1 VAAQR
6 RPYRSI
12 ARRRYGDHVTLSAAV
27 YARLLALRTGL
38 RRFERW
44 SEQQAQA
51 AGLTPAQH
59 QLLLAIRGHGDDR
72 GPTIRDAAD
81 YLLLRHHSVVG
92 LVDRADAA
100 GLVRR
105 VRDEDDH
112 RVVRLHL
119 TPAGAERLERLSAL
133 HVEELERLAAL
144 FPHPSSASVRVQIG
158 SVYEDGAGGT
168 TQRVLVDRMWPPG
181 LPRDTANV
189 SWWAKDVAPSARLR
203 RWYADES
210 SRFDEFGARYRA
222 ELKSDSAVLELAALR
237 ERANEGDVVL
247 VTAAP
252 DIAHSAAAVLRDVLA
267 APESANG

>member
-1 VAAQR
+1 MSATGGGR
-6 RPYRSI
+6 CGRPYHQI
-12 ARRRYGDHVTLSAAV
+12 VPRRYGDHVTLSAAV

-38 RRFERW
+38 RQFERW

-59 QLLLAIRGHGDDR
+59 QLLLAIRGHRDDR

-100 GLVRR
+100 GLVQR
-105 VRDEDDH
+105 VRDKDDH

-133 HVEELERLAAL
+133 HVEELERLAGL
-144 FPHPSSASVRVQIG
+144 FPHPGSVSAAVQIG
-158 SVYEDGAGGT
+158 SVYEQSADAT
-168 TQRVLVDRMWPPG
+168 AQRVLVDRAWPRG

-189 SWWAKDVAPSARLR
+189 SWWAKDIAPSARLR
-203 RWYADES
+203 RWFADES
-210 SRFDEFGARYRA
+210 SRFDEFAGRYRA
-222 ELKSDSAVLELAALR
+222 ELETDSAVVGLAALR
-237 ERANEGDVVL
+237 ERASEGDVVL

-252 DIAHSAAAVLRDVLA
+252 DVARCAAAVLRDVLA
-267 APESANG
+267 AG